1 MHLAPQTSAFSLAP
15 RTHISRAN
23 VIMKHLTA
31 QTFFTA
37 TTRGSQQFTFSIP
50 LQAVYTCAAAVCVS
64 PCSLVI
70 STHSGCTIWCTSDNE
85 SDYQWTSD
93 CLITPCIGIVTSAA
107 NPCGACNCQQPTT
120 LTSRGISAFC
130 GRWDNQLGPARSLP
144 LTMTANERSCGN
156 TMPLAGTE
164 LLTSSMH

>member
-1 MHLAPQTSAFSLAP
+1 MHLAPETSAFSLAP

-31 QTFFTA
+31 QTFFSA
-37 TTRGSQQFTFSIP
+37 TTRGSQQFTCSIP

-93 CLITPCIGIVTSAA
+93 CLLTPCLGIVTSAV
-107 NPCGACNCQQPTT
+107 NPYGACNCQLWPWP
-120 LTSRGISAFC
+120 RGKSAHSAAAKLIHLYWWIQWIHSLFT
-130 GRWDNQLGPARSLP
+130 WD
-144 LTMTANERSCGN
+144 ERQWFRI
-156 TMPLAGTE
+156 
-164 LLTSSMH
+164 